1 MKTILMYF
9 YILVICFLCFDAA
22 YSITYGLCIENGVLI
37 LIGAF
42 LYGLA
47 YFLSKLILEV
57 FDNEIIKLK
66 EQIKKI
72 ANKYGTEEES

>member
-9 YILVICFLCFDAA
+9 YILIICFLCFCAS
-22 YSITYGLCIENGVLI
+22 YSIVYGLCVEDGVLI

-47 YFLSKLILEV
+47 YFLSKLMLTV

-66 EQIKKI
+66 KQIKELT
-72 ANKYGTEEES
+72 NKYGTEEY

>member
-9 YILVICFLCFDAA
+9 YILIICFLCFDAS
-22 YSITYGLCIENGVLI
+22 YSIVYGLCIENGILI
-37 LIGAF
+37 LIGVF

-47 YFLSKLILEV
+47 YFLSKLILKV
-57 FDNEIIKLK
+57 FDNKIIKLK

-72 ANKYGTEEES
+72 ANKYDKEEY